1 MFRVTLTTFTAEKT
15 VVWNGW
21 FTTNEV
27 KKNLKTWASSYD
39 KVEIVSAHVGVLEV
53 TQFEVTHD

>member
-21 FTTNEV
+21 FTTAEV

-39 KVEIVSAHVGVLEV
+39 KVEIVSAQVGVLEV
-53 TQFEVTHD
+53 TQFEVAHD